1 VHVLAVFLALSI
13 AFAQTP
19 SADPLSRARLAYNEH
34 RYEDAIAAA
43 KQAAK
48 LPGQADAANLVT
60 ARSLLERSRESVLNA
75 ADLPE
80 ARRLLKAVD
89 PGRLS
94 PRDGVEFQVGL
105 GEALYL
111 ENNFSA
117 AAEFF
122 ANALERSAALDS
134 DAREMVFEWW
144 ATNLDRQ
151 AQFGPPAERRPLYA
165 RILERADKE
174 LARRDTSAV
183 ASYWLAAAAQGVE
196 DLERAWGAAQA
207 GWIRGGQ
214 LGARGAQL
222 RIDIDRLVMQVILPE
237 RARRLTAEGDPR
249 LALASFIE
257 EWEAL
262 KARWGRVSISVPAGT
277 PNQRLLY

>member
-1 VHVLAVFLALSI
+1 MHAPAAFLALLLG
-13 AFAQTP
+13 FAQTP
-19 SADPLSRARLAYNEH
+19 SADPLTKARLAYNEH

-43 KQAAK
+43 KEASK
-48 LPGQADAANLVT
+48 LPAQVDAARLVM
-60 ARSLLERSRESVLNA
+60 ARSLLERYRESVINA
-75 ADLPE
+75 QDLAE
-80 ARRLLKAVD
+80 ARRLLKNVD
-89 PGRLS
+89 PGKLS
-94 PRDGVEFQVGL
+94 ARDDVEFQVGL

-111 ENNFSA
+111 ENSFSA

-122 ANALERSAALDS
+122 SNALERSAALDPE
-134 DAREMVFEWW
+134 AREMVFEWW

-165 RILERADKE
+165 RILERADRE

-183 ASYWLAAAAQGVE
+183 ALYWLAAAAQGVD

-207 GWIRGGQ
+207 GWIRGAH
-214 LGARGAQL
+214 LGARGTQL
-222 RIDIDRLVMQVILPE
+222 RVDLDRLVTQVILPE
-237 RARRLTAEGDPR
+237 RARRLTPEGDPR

-262 KARWGRVSISVPAGT
+262 KARWGRVAVSAPAGRPT
-277 PNQRLLY
+277 QRLLH

>member
-1 VHVLAVFLALSI
+1 VLVPAAFLALTV
-13 AFAQTP
+13 AAVAQT
-19 SADPLSRARLAYNEH
+19 SSTDPLTRARHAYNEH

-43 KQAAK
+43 KEASK
-48 LPGQADAANLVT
+48 IPGQADAATLVVSR
-60 ARSLLERSRESVLNA
+60 AMLERYRESVLNA
-75 ADLPE
+75 GDLPE
-80 ARRLLKAVD
+80 ARRLLKGID
-89 PGRLS
+89 PAKLS
-94 PRDGVEFQVGL
+94 VRDGVEFQVGL

-111 ENNFSA
+111 ENSFSA

-122 ANALERSAALDS
+122 SNALERSAALDPE
-134 DAREMVFEWW
+134 AREMVFEWW

-183 ASYWLAAAAQGVE
+183 ASYWLAAAAQGVD

-207 GWIRGGQ
+207 GWIRAGYLGQ
-214 LGARGAQL
+214 RGAQL
-222 RIDIDRLVMQVILPE
+222 RVDLDRLVTQVVLPE
-237 RARRLTAEGDPR
+237 RARRLTPEGDPR
-249 LALASFIE
+249 LALASFTE

-262 KARWGRVSISVPAGT
+262 KSRWGR
-277 PNQRLLY
+277 LLH